1 MVTSVTLETILIFD
15 NVTFYNND
23 FGDETVKVNIS
34 SLSWISWCCSFSH
47 LCHMLPFPK
56 DHTVAIFSGGPL
68 TVRNTCFVQNSFSR
82 DAPIVSIGGSDME
95 VSSTFIDVV
104 DPDLGCSL
112 AAAFNNQSDWALGRV
127 GTCIDSDVGECQSTI
142 DLNPVTPSPGVGSI
156 GPSFPQGNFS
166 PASMPTR
173 APVTGVGNEG
183 GSSPGSP
190 ASIGSF
196 TGVTTLATIFV
207 LSWHVL
213 FAICC

>member
-1 MVTSVTLETILIFD
+1 
-15 NVTFYNND
+15 
-23 FGDETVKVNIS
+23 
-34 SLSWISWCCSFSH
+34 
-47 LCHMLPFPK
+47 MLLFPK

-82 DAPIVSIGGSDME
+82 DAPIVSICASDLE

-104 DPDLGCSL
+104 DDKVSCSL
-112 AAAFNNQSDWALGRV
+112 AASFNNQSDWSLGRV
-127 GTCIDSDVGECQSTI
+127 GTCIDSDARECQSTV

-166 PASMPTR
+166 PASLPTR
-173 APVTGVGNEG
+173 APVPGVSNEG

-196 TGVTTLATIFV
+196 IGVTTLVTIF
-207 LSWHVL
+207 LL
-213 FAICC
+213 I